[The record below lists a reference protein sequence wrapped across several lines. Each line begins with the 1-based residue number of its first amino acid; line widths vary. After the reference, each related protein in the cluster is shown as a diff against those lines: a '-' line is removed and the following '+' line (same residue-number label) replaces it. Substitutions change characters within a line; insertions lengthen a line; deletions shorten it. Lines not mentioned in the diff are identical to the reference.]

1 MKVKMIEGHY
11 GREVMDSDSDYFL
24 ESVSFPM
31 HQTVPHH
38 LDSGEDEVVIHDEAE
53 LKRWAEEVFV
63 THMIW
68 DMEVPL
74 AACRDENIAYDLENA
89 AERLEHDAYALHKEP
104 LEQEIVQDYY
114 SEARQLRH
122 KASLLRGCPVPDP
135 NSLNESSPA

>member
-24 ESVSFPM
+24 ESVYFPM
-31 HQTVPHH
+31 HQTVLHH
-38 LDSGEDEVVIHDEAE
+38 PDSDEHEVVIHNEAE
-53 LKRWAEEVFV
+53 LKQWAEEVFV
-63 THMIW
+63 AHMIW

-74 AACRDENIAYDLENA
+74 AACRDENTAHDLENA

-114 SEARQLRH
+114 SEARQLRY
-122 KASLLRGCPVPDP
+122 KASLLRGRPVPNP
-135 NSLNESSPA
+135 NYLNESATT